1 MTGTYNVHST
11 VHPIVS
17 IKGATLVTITSSR
30 GLSFIM
36 SLLVPGRDGRF
47 GNSVCS
53 VGLYPRGR
61 DNRIILVPK
70 FGASGNKTQGLS
82 LVVVVIIGGSVLDLL
97 YNTCRVAC
105 RLLTF
110 HDARHDAIC
119 YPLFVMVS

>member
-1 MTGTYNVHST
+1 M
-11 VHPIVS
+11 
-17 IKGATLVTITSSR
+17 GALVT
-30 GLSFIM
+30 
-36 SLLVPGRDGRF
+36 VY
-47 GNSVCS
+47 VC

-119 YPLFVMVS
+119 YPVSLWLADHHISHRGL